1 MFGYMFVDIIEK
13 FPARGRTLLG
23 ILSGNKSVVGLLL
36 VSITILASTVSVEQ
50 FHRKSNEEKD
60 ATGKYHL

>member
-23 ILSGNKSVVGLLL
+23 ILSGNESVVGFNHN
-36 VSITILASTVSVEQ
+36 IGINCQCRTVP
-50 FHRKSNEEKD
+50 
-60 ATGKYHL
+60 